1 METINSRLKGI
12 RFAATAGPHEVG
24 VTFRRRTFAESDDQ
38 LQMFVPGGGQDRVF
52 RVASFEISGP
62 FNASG
67 LSLTP
72 SRARIFTCHPA
83 DGADPD
89 ICAEEIIT
97 NLATRAYR
105 RPLTEEDMGDLLAY
119 YRDGVAANGFEEGI
133 RSAITGILASPYF
146 LYRVEQA
153 PADAAPGEIYQIDDL
168 TLASKLSFFLWN
180 TLPDDELLGLA
191 TRGELGQ
198 EKVLRQ
204 QVARMLQDPRAETLA
219 SNFVYHWLDLK
230 RLEEVEPD
238 RSIFP
243 YASGR
248 GDPREDYLTE
258 LTLFA
263 KSIFDEDRSVVDFL
277 TAKHTFVN
285 ERVALLY
292 GINSVKG
299 DRFQRVQLGD
309 STRWGLLGK
318 GAILMAAAY
327 PNRTSP
333 VLRGAF
339 VLEYITGAAPPMP
352 PPNVEAFPEA
362 EIGSGQVR
370 TVRDI
375 IAKHRENPVCYS
387 CHGVMDP
394 LGFALENFDAVGVWR
409 DKDRYAGVPIDSAAE
424 LPDGTPI
431 AGPDDLREALV
442 ARSEQFVQTFTERL
456 LMYALGRTVDY
467 RDMPAVR
474 KIVHEAARD
483 DYRFSSVIWQ
493 IVASEPFRLR
503 RVPEPVSGTV
513 TAQNTAE

>member
-1 METINSRLKGI
+1 
-12 RFAATAGPHEVG
+12 
-24 VTFRRRTFAESDDQ
+24 
-38 LQMFVPGGGQDRVF
+38 
-52 RVASFEISGP
+52 
-62 FNASG
+62 
-67 LSLTP
+67 
-72 SRARIFTCHPA
+72 
-83 DGADPD
+83 
-89 ICAEEIIT
+89 
-97 NLATRAYR
+97 
-105 RPLTEEDMGDLLAY
+105 
-119 YRDGVAANGFEEGI
+119 
-133 RSAITGILASPYF
+133 
-146 LYRVEQA
+146 
-153 PADAAPGEIYQIDDL
+153 
-168 TLASKLSFFLWN
+168 
-180 TLPDDELLGLA
+180 
-191 TRGELGQ
+191 
-198 EKVLRQ
+198 
-204 QVARMLQDPRAETLA
+204 
-219 SNFVYHWLDLK
+219 
-230 RLEEVEPD
+230 
-238 RSIFP
+238 
-243 YASGR
+243 
-248 GDPREDYLTE
+248 
-258 LTLFA
+258 
-263 KSIFDEDRSVVDFL
+263 
-277 TAKHTFVN
+277 
-285 ERVALLY
+285 
-292 GINSVKG
+292 
-299 DRFQRVQLGD
+299 
-309 STRWGLLGK
+309 
-318 GAILMAAAY
+318 
-327 PNRTSP
+327 

-442 ARSEQFVQTFTERL
+442 ARPEQFVQTFTERL